1 MSNELNL
8 VVTKDVGIFTLYC
21 EELKTSVQGDSLA
34 EVIEN
39 FTVEVNDQYN
49 DYVIETE
56 RFGYDIPD
64 SIKNNQNILKWIFE
78 NQE

>member
-8 VVTKDVGIFTLYC
+8 VITKDVGIFTLYC
-21 EELKTSVQGDSLA
+21 EELKTSVQGNSLT

-39 FTVEVNDQYN
+39 FAVEVNYQYN
-49 DYVIETE
+49 DYVIENE
-56 RFGYDIPD
+56 RFTYDIPD